1 MYSAA
6 GLLPGLYELRVEAK
20 GFKRHVIELT
30 VEVGRVVTADV
41 LLQVGAVTE
50 TVTVEANGVH
60 VNLTQ
65 TALEGIVTQE
75 LFRELPLNGRNFLDL
90 GQLEPGVQVNTAT
103 FKGAYSMLGVAGH
116 RASPRA

>member
-1 MYSAA
+1 
-6 GLLPGLYELRVEAK
+6 
-20 GFKRHVIELT
+20 
-30 VEVGRVVTADV
+30 VVTADV

-75 LFRELPLNGRNFLDL
+75 LFQSCR
-90 GQLEPGVQVNTAT
+90 
-103 FKGAYSMLGVAGH
+103 
-116 RASPRA
+116 